1 MAVKTI
7 KVDITGLD
15 KIANAE
21 KSISSLRNAV
31 LGIEKDLKGMSG
43 RRNSPLSF
51 YIELKFN
58 EDKVKQDYLKIKNMI
73 ENIPINVRSKEGR
86 VDLKQ
91 SNRIPR
97 DSGYVRVR
105 DQDYQSWRNLH
116 KAIGDVS
123 TASLNLMSTMTK
135 LGAVNPAK
143 GLLSVFNQINS
154 KAMELHGNL
163 MSLVGGKLQG
173 GLQSAISGVL
183 SGVRSGIGQIT
194 QETENIG
201 NAMQVFRVN
210 MGALGFDEKEIN
222 KSMKRLGDY
231 GKATV
236 FDASDLLEQASTYYA
251 YNRKDAED
259 IVKGISGLVAQTKDP
274 VQGLK
279 SVGIQVSQ
287 MLAAGK
293 LNQQDFRF
301 MRERF
306 SALGASEVNDRLL
319 ALSKSKGYNTIID
332 ATRHGD
338 ISSDE
343 VLDIF
348 KELGNSE
355 KFQSLVTSILT
366 PRQALDNL
374 KETLGNLFVFDQIDD
389 EGNATPGALN
399 KVYVATRDF
408 IKGITEI
415 VGTDTFEQY
424 VKRLGDSIG
433 TTIQK
438 VNQFGKVVQLRF
450 GKDLLS
456 TINTFSKDFSKGI
469 KGQDISKIVLDSIK
483 DVMTFFNTN
492 GNRIGSFLKTLITN
506 IAELGDTALSV
517 ATDAIGG
524 GLLDAIAGIVK
535 VYDNIGKL
543 AVNTGA
549 VKAYASAMQDITN
562 AFNKVLEYAQ
572 NLKSL
577 QNLAL
582 SIKDFIS
589 TVTSVASDFVINT
602 GVIDNLAQVINA
614 VVRTLSTVLANV
626 SKTINYPRAQ
636 SAFKQI
642 KDTIISLLNNVE
654 PIIEEIVRSAINVAT
669 SQAGVNFFK
678 AVSNFVQAVVNAIQ
692 QTLISIG
699 GSVEGGLTKLL
710 NIVTSVVDFASKVA
724 SLLGVMGKYV
734 IMGFVAT
741 KFLSW
746 ATGII
751 SSLTTVAT
759 AMNNVSGGRLNPL
772 GLGQPAITPAGGS
785 SGIPIVGGAVGSA
798 KSIKRAYSL
807 SRTLG
812 KSIPSSLM
820 ASAKVGTTLFKNSGF
835 AKGLAGIFADVAIGG
850 ANAFIQNSGAP
861 SSVKK
866 GVNVVANV
874 ASSSIGG
881 ATLGSIIAP
890 GIGTIIGSVAGGAW
904 GLVQG
909 IMDNNAKDAQDKL
922 DKVAEKEY
930 KKQQNKLQYDK
941 LRAHVE
947 QIKELGKETSRIQ
960 DNFFASVL
968 SGNPNKDILANSLTL
983 ISGVKGNSNGDLS
996 IAQSSL
1002 GLAVSKIPKGID
1014 EYFVEL
1020 NGKLSK
1026 WSELKEQYGVDD
1038 ATLLASIQNLYSAM
1052 GKPFIEFKDQA
1063 GNVIDSVDTLSKG
1076 EQERR
1081 NTELAE
1087 FVKSYEKL
1095 GLTVREGLNIVWGDI
1110 GSLRSKLEFSL
1121 NGNNFANKEDKAEAI
1136 IKSFEEVGFNVE
1148 MLKGKKVEEI
1158 EKFAKAILDSNEFS
1172 GKSVKEANNDKMT
1185 ELINRMEKAGTEID
1199 DKVREKLMKN
1209 LEQYTGEE
1217 LDELL
1222 KVFDLLDEKGDK
1234 NDIEN
1239 SFIAGEYQEK
1249 LEQLRGVVDKG
1260 TGKIIKGKL
1269 DKNTKYINDWIA
1281 GLQQGDSG
1289 AVYADAEENITNLLN
1304 SIGIKNK
1311 ELQASIL
1318 SKLQTGVSKTLEEAI
1333 IAVQK
1338 ETIEHKPDE
1347 TISLKATELYNALGA
1362 LVENNYITLDT
1373 AKKALERYDPKS
1385 VDTSSLDKGGK
1396 DLFDKVKGTVEKH
1409 VKTLRDGSN
1418 KLDPYYTSQI
1428 GTEELA
1434 QAGNDMNRAVEN
1446 LINNAKASIQRAV
1459 ESVKGKTIAIDGGNL
1474 GTINVPMPTVGV
1486 NRWLGGIIPEYHS
1499 KGLPVGIDW
1508 KRRGTDTVPAML
1520 TPGEYVLRK
1529 KAVDSLGTNFLN
1541 NLNKYGAQALQ
1552 TVTKSTIINNV
1563 YNTNNAKINQTID
1576 NKSEYLNG
1584 MYGVDKLMRYV

>member
-15 KIANAE
+15 KIASAE

-251 YNRKDAED
+251 YDRKDAED

-301 MRERF
+301 IRERF

-408 IKGITEI
+408 IKGITDI

-438 VNQFGKVVQLRF
+438 VNQFGRVVRLRF

-456 TINTFSKDFSKGI
+456 TINTFSKDFSKGL
-469 KGQDISKIVLDSIK
+469 KGLDIGKIVLDSIK
-483 DVMTFFNTN
+483 DVITFFNTN

-549 VKAYASAMQDITN
+549 VKAYASAMVDITG

-577 QNLAL
+577 KNLAL
-582 SIKDFIS
+582 SIKNFIS
-589 TVTSVASDFVINT
+589 TVTSVASDFIINT
-602 GVIDNLAQVINA
+602 GVIDNLAQVIDA

-669 SQAGVNFFK
+669 SQTGVNFFK
-678 AVSNFVQAVVNAIQ
+678 AVSNFVQAVVNAIK
-692 QTLISIG
+692 QTLVSIG

-710 NIVTSVVDFASKVA
+710 NIVTGVVNFASGVA
-724 SLLGVMGKYV
+724 SILGGIGKYV
-734 IMGFVAT
+734 LMGFVAT

-820 ASAKVGTTLFKNSGF
+820 ASAKVGSTLFKNSGF
-835 AKGLAGIFADVAIGG
+835 AKGIAGIFADVAIGG
-850 ANAFIQNSGAP
+850 ANTFIQNSSAP
-861 SSVKK
+861 SSIKK
-866 GVNVVANV
+866 GVSVVANV

-904 GLVQG
+904 GLVQSSLE
-909 IMDNNAKDAQDKL
+909 NSAQDAQDKL
-922 DKVAEKEY
+922 DREAEKESKRQQEKLKEQEAKDLSDYIKQRGERLSQVGKNFMASVTPETSVESDVQNANAYVNSVSTEKGLSAYSSGSQLGLSDY
-930 KKQQNKLQYDK
+930 KLPENIDSLFVKIGDEIKNWKELKDATGLDNDQLLRSLQLARGVVGDSIITFYSDTAGTYATEVSTFTEHELHRQQSNVDSFKGKVEELGLSLKPDK
-941 LRAHVE
+941 LLDFKGLSELSSKLKEALDSNNSSSQKEKISKVLKVLEEGGFDTSSLVGKSLGE
-947 QIKELGKETSRIQ
+947 QIEIAKELLKDSNIFSVDANKVREDLRGNLVDKLGKEY
-960 DNFFASVL
+960 DKW
-968 SGNPNKDILANSLTL
+968 KDIIENDLTE
-983 ISGVKGNSNGDLS
+983 D
-996 IAQSSL
+996 
-1002 GLAVSKIPKGID
+1002 GLRQFTQIVSQIDELLKEPKGLRKGEFNSITELENLVNKGTDSINKAYANKLNTLND
-1014 EYFVEL
+1014 EI
-1020 NGKLSK
+1020 KK
-1026 WSELKEQYGVDD
+1026 WGIEGGAYNVK
-1038 ATLLASIQNLYSAM
+1038 
-1052 GKPFIEFKDQA
+1052 EFK
-1063 GNVIDSVDTLSKG
+1063 NLLSEYGIKG
-1076 EQERR
+1076 DALQ
-1081 NTELAE
+1081 
-1087 FVKSYEKL
+1087 
-1095 GLTVREGLNIVWGDI
+1095 
-1110 GSLRSKLEFSL
+1110 
-1121 NGNNFANKEDKAEAI
+1121 EAI
-1136 IKSFEEVGFNVE
+1136 IK
-1148 MLKGKKVEEI
+1148 KI
-1158 EKFAKAILDSNEFS
+1158 
-1172 GKSVKEANNDKMT
+1172 
-1185 ELINRMEKAGTEID
+1185 KAGASTI
-1199 DKVREKLMKN
+1199 
-1209 LEQYTGEE
+1209 EE
-1217 LDELL
+1217 
-1222 KVFDLLDEKGDK
+1222 
-1234 NDIEN
+1234 
-1239 SFIAGEYQEK
+1239 
-1249 LEQLRGVVDKG
+1249 
-1260 TGKIIKGKL
+1260 
-1269 DKNTKYINDWIA
+1269 
-1281 GLQQGDSG
+1281 
-1289 AVYADAEENITNLLN
+1289 AV
-1304 SIGIKNK
+1304 K
-1311 ELQASIL
+1311 ELQKDGISVENLESLRAKTTEYVNAVGQMLANGEIPIDKAKDLLKIVDFSLVDPNKVSEEGKRLAQETGNTIDKSANKLNEGAKGASN
-1318 SKLQTGVSKTLEEAI
+1318 SGVENVQTSHVRASASGLRSAI
-1333 IAVQK
+1333 ENVIAQANQKMLDAQAEVQ
-1338 ETIEHKPDE
+1338 
-1347 TISLKATELYNALGA
+1347 NALG
-1362 LVENNYITLDT
+1362 LNYLATLTKQQANRVGNVT
-1373 AKKALERYDPKS
+1373 APQP
-1385 VDTSSLDKGGK
+1385 SLG
-1396 DLFDKVKGTVEKH
+1396 LS
-1409 VKTLRDGSN
+1409 TLN
-1418 KLDPYYTSQI
+1418 T
-1428 GTEELA
+1428 
-1434 QAGNDMNRAVEN
+1434 AV
-1446 LINNAKASIQRAV
+1446 
-1459 ESVKGKTIAIDGGNL
+1459 G
-1474 GTINVPMPTVGV
+1474 
-1486 NRWLGGIIPEYHS
+1486 RWVGGIIPEYHS

-1508 KRRGTDTVPAML
+1508 KRRGTDTIPAML

>member
-163 MSLVGGKLQG
+163 MNLVGGKLQG

-251 YNRKDAED
+251 YDRKDAED

-301 MRERF
+301 IRERF

-456 TINTFSKDFSKGI
+456 TINTFSKDFSKGL
-469 KGQDISKIVLDSIK
+469 KGLDIGKIVLDSIK

-517 ATDAIGG
+517 ATDAISG
-524 GLLDAIAGIVK
+524 GLLDAISGIVK

-549 VKAYASAMQDITN
+549 VKAYASAMVDITS

-577 QNLAL
+577 KNLAL

-589 TVTSVASDFVINT
+589 TVTSVASDFIINT
-602 GVIDNLAQVINA
+602 GVIDNLAQVIDA

-678 AVSNFVQAVVNAIQ
+678 AVSNFVQAVVNAIK
-692 QTLISIG
+692 QTLVSIG

-710 NIVTSVVDFASKVA
+710 NIVTGVVNFASGVA
-724 SLLGVMGKYV
+724 TLLGGIGKYV
-734 IMGFVAT
+734 LMGFVAT

-759 AMNNVSGGRLNPL
+759 AMSNVSGGRLNPL
-772 GLGQPAITPAGGS
+772 GLGQPSVNPIGGT
-785 SGIPIVGGAVGSA
+785 SGIPIVGGAVGSV
-798 KSIKRAYSL
+798 KSIGRAYSL

-812 KSIPSSLM
+812 KSIPASLM
-820 ASAKVGTTLFKNSGF
+820 ASAKVGTSLFKNSGF
-835 AKGLAGIFADVAIGG
+835 AKGLAGVFADVAIGG
-850 ANAFIQNSGAP
+850 ANTFIQNSSAP
-861 SSVKK
+861 SSIKK

-909 IMDNNAKDAQDKL
+909 IMDNNAQSAQEEL
-922 DKVAEKEY
+922 DKQARKEAEAQQKKIRMEQVQGQIDNIKALAKETT
-930 KKQQNKLQYDK
+930 KLQDNYFSALLSSNSSEDA
-941 LRAHVE
+941 LSVS
-947 QIKELGKETSRIQ
+947 QSFLG
-960 DNFFASVL
+960 SVK
-968 SGNPNKDILANSLTL
+968 SS
-983 ISGVKGNSNGDLS
+983 SNGDLTT
-996 IAQSSL
+996 AQNSL
-1002 GLAVSKIPKGID
+1002 GLAVNDLPKSIND
-1014 EYFVEL
+1014 YFVEL
-1020 NGKLSK
+1020 NGKLIQWTS
-1026 WSELKEQYGVDD
+1026 LKEQTGLDD
-1038 ATLLASIQNLYSAM
+1038 KDLLATIQNLYATL

-1063 GNVIDSVDTLSKG
+1063 GTVIDSVATLSEG
-1076 EQERR
+1076 EQQRR
-1081 NTELAE
+1081 DTELQS
-1087 FVKSYEKL
+1087 FIDSYTSL
-1095 GLTVREGLNIVWGDI
+1095 GLRLRDGLTSVWGDI
-1110 GSLRSKLEFSL
+1110 GSLRSKVEFAL
-1121 NGNNFANKEDKAEAI
+1121 NGSNFNGDKDQADAI
-1136 IKSFEEVGFNVE
+1136 LKALEEVGFNIDG
-1148 MLKGKKVEEI
+1148 LTDKKVEELKQI
-1158 EKFAKAILDSNEFS
+1158 SQRLLSDNELS
-1172 GKSVKEANNDKMT
+1172 GKSVKESNGDK
-1185 ELINRMEKAGTEID
+1185 LQAIK
-1199 DKVREKLMKN
+1199 DKVATTK
-1209 LEQYTGEE
+1209 GEIS
-1217 LDELL
+1217 DELL
-1222 KVFDLLDEKGDK
+1222 KQLETYNGEQLDNYLAGLKDVTKSHDK
-1234 NDIEN
+1234 IEEDK
-1239 SFIAGEYQEK
+1239 SQEIGAYKEK
-1249 LEQLRGVVDKG
+1249 LEQLNQVVGESTNQFIRGKME
-1260 TGKIIKGKL
+1260 
-1269 DKNTKYINDWIA
+1269 A
-1281 GLQQGDSG
+1281 H
-1289 AVYADAEENITNLLN
+1289 AE
-1304 SIGIKNK
+1304 
-1311 ELQASIL
+1311 
-1318 SKLQTGVSKTLEEAI
+1318 
-1333 IAVQK
+1333 
-1338 ETIEHKPDE
+1338 
-1347 TISLKATELYNALGA
+1347 KATEAFKTLSNEDSSVFDKKGAVEDIKTILNDLGIKSTELQNKIIEKVANGTSSSLQNAIEQVAKETKENAPTELISQRAQELYNTIGKYVADGSIPL
-1362 LVENNYITLDT
+1362 ET
-1373 AKKALERYDPKS
+1373 AKELLSGYDPKS
-1385 VDTSSLDKGGK
+1385 VDT
-1396 DLFDKVKGTVEKH
+1396 
-1409 VKTLRDGSN
+1409 N
-1418 KLDPYYTSQI
+1418 KLDED
-1428 GTEELA
+1428 GK
-1434 QAGNDMNRAVEN
+1434 N
-1446 LINNAKASIQRAV
+1446 LYDKL
-1459 ESVKGKTIAIDGGNL
+1459 D
-1474 GTINVPMPTVGV
+1474 GTIKGASAKIKEGADKSNVNVSSVDTSSIDTAKGDLLSNLASLAGKVAEKIASFGSMVADAWNGLVGGGSKKKSKK
-1486 NRWLGGIIPEYHS
+1486 RYEGGIISAYRELGGIIPEYHS